1 MRKSLTILVILIA
14 LVSSRPAAAALVGHD
29 DGQIKAA
36 AEPILDNL
44 LAGFNDDN
52 YAKYSRDFDTALRE
66 ALPEAKFQQVRGEI
80 IEKLGKI
87 QEQEIFRL
95 FKPAEPHYSTL
106 EGGV

>member
-1 MRKSLTILVILIA
+1 MGKMGAGMRKSLAVIVILIA

-66 ALPEAKFQQVRGEI
+66 ALPESKFQQVAGRSSKSWGNSRARNI
-80 IEKLGKI
+80 WA
-87 QEQEIFRL
+87 F
-95 FKPAEPHYSTL
+95 
-106 EGGV
+106 